1 MRSGIIFLLL
11 VFSVLNIHA
20 QDSVDSPIQLD
31 SLVNADAFSNDIE
44 QFLTEGHYDAV
55 PYVDSV
61 PMVDSGY
68 YAQIRNAFAS
78 EEFDYDKTNI
88 QEVNF
93 FKRFFNRIG
102 KWFSDLMPMDS
113 YGQFSESIYYLLSA
127 IGIALLGWI
136 VYRLIFTNK
145 RLLARDKKE
154 HGEEAEFKFVEK
166 NLMKVDL
173 VSYIDKAKTA
183 QDYALAIRYL
193 NLLNIQLLAQKDII
207 RWKHSK
213 TNAELIEEIA
223 DAEVKQEYT
232 RNVNIFNRI
241 WYGAVTIDAEQY
253 EEYARY
259 FFNFQRKWR

>member
-1 MRSGIIFLLL
+1 MSIQG
-11 VFSVLNIHA
+11 
-20 QDSVDSPIQLD
+20 QDSIDNPIQLD
-31 SLVNADAFSNDIE
+31 SLVNTEAFSDETEI
-44 QFLTEGHYDAV
+44 FLNEGHYDGV

-61 PMVDSGY
+61 PRVDSGY
-68 YAQIRNAFAS
+68 YAQIQNAYAG
-78 EEFDYDKTNI
+78 EEFDYDKANI

-93 FKRFFNRIG
+93 FNRFFSRIA
-102 KWFSDLMPMDS
+102 KWLSDLVPLDS
-113 YGQFSESIYYLLSA
+113 YGQFSESVYYLLSA

-166 NLMKVDL
+166 NLMKIDL
-173 VSYIDKAKTA
+173 ISYIDKAKTA

-193 NLLNIQLLAQKDII
+193 NLLNIQLLVQKDIVQ
-207 RWKHSK
+207 WKYSK
-213 TNAELIEEIA
+213 TNAELIAEIT
-223 DAEVKQEYT
+223 DAEVKREYI

-241 WYGAVTIDAEQY
+241 WYGAVTIDGEQY
-253 EEYARY
+253 EDYARY